1 MGYMKE
7 MTLVDETERIEE
19 LIQKFNDYKRLQVP
33 TEEYQFLIGIYA
45 LAEELAIK
53 PKDSAAWESVFRVM
67 SESIKDFKDW
77 LAEYGEAQNAWWR
90 NLQMQTDAAFDGL
103 TYDHKRDGERLT
115 KQLEAVRDLMAD
127 GKWRTLKQIADST
140 NAPEASVG
148 ARLRDL
154 RKAKFGSYVI
164 ERRYLSHGL
173 WEYRMVNHAR

>member
-1 MGYMKE
+1 MGKMKE

-33 TEEYQFLIGIYA
+33 AEEYKFLTVIYA
-45 LAEELAIK
+45 LAEQLATLDK
-53 PKDSAAWESVFRVM
+53 GSAAWESVFGVM

-77 LAEYGEAQNAWWR
+77 LAEYDEAQNAWWR
-90 NLQMQTDAAFDGL
+90 NLQMRTDAVFDGL

-127 GKWRTLKQIADST
+127 GKWRTLKQIADDT

-173 WEYRMVNHAR
+173 WEYRMVNHAG